1 MSCYMMQMQFIT
13 IELQGDA
20 EGYFKSNAFM
30 CQTDR
35 YFNGGLISYVFNFHI
50 FDYVIIL
57 VDVGG
62 RTNFIR
68 SGNMMKLLGGLER
81 VCVYNPG
88 TRVFAHQYPNGN
100 GRELDQQ
107 K

>member
-1 MSCYMMQMQFIT
+1 MMQMQFIT
-13 IELQGDA
+13 VDPPCDTI
-20 EGYFKSNAFM
+20 GYFKSNASM

-35 YFNGGLISYVFNFHI
+35 YFNGGLISYVFNFHM

-68 SGNMMKLLGGLER
+68 SVNMMKLLGGLER
-81 VCVYNPG
+81 VRGSNPE
-88 TRVFAHQYPNGN
+88 V
-100 GRELDQQ
+100 
-107 K
+107 

>member
-81 VCVYNPG
+81 V
-88 TRVFAHQYPNGN
+88 
-100 GRELDQQ
+100 
-107 K
+107 